1 MLSLESPR
9 WLLEQGRDAQALAAL
24 ASARG
29 ETEEETKGEFDATK
43 RGIETER
50 EKKVSI
56 GDVLG
61 NGALRRAFLLAIV
74 INAGQQI
81 SGINTMM
88 YYGAVVME
96 LVGFPD
102 DESVE
107 LTALLAATQ
116 GLGLIIAMWLY
127 ARLPRRQVLFSS
139 TGGVIVGRL
148 GISFSFT
155 SIDNYQGLAMGSVL
169 LYLFTFGLGFSSG
182 PFILDSE
189 VFPTSIRA
197 TGAATGATAM
207 WVANFLVSSTFLTEV
222 DSIGES
228 LAFLGYTLMTIA
240 TLAYLYAYMP
250 ETHGLSREEAYALLE
265 AQDDQARGAKGGVGD
280 AGDAARDTDTA
291 SPLIPSK
298 GQAPH

>member
-1 MLSLESPR
+1 
-9 WLLEQGRDAQALAAL
+9 
-24 ASARG
+24 
-29 ETEEETKGEFDATK
+29 
-43 RGIETER
+43 
-50 EKKVSI
+50 
-56 GDVLG
+56 
-61 NGALRRAFLLAIV
+61 
-74 INAGQQI
+74 
-81 SGINTMM
+81 MM

-116 GLGLIIAMWLY
+116 GLGLILAMWLY

-139 TGGVIVGRL
+139 MSGVIVGLL

-155 SIDNYQGLAMGSVL
+155 SISKYQGLAMGSVL

-207 WVANFLVSSTFLTEV
+207 WVANFLVSATFLTEV
-222 DSIGES
+222 DSVGES
-228 LAFLGYTLMTIA
+228 TAFLGYALMTMA

-250 ETHGLSREEAYALLE
+250 ETHGLSCEEAYALLE
-265 AQDDQARGAKGGVGD
+265 EQDRQGQGAKGD
-280 AGDAARDTDTA
+280 ASSTAGDMDEA
-291 SPLIPSK
+291 SPMIPGPTSK
-298 GQAPH
+298 G